1 MTSNDIPICMAA
13 CLIITLF
20 QWFRLKNRPTKE
32 KAAYLSILALC
43 WILAIALVMN
53 PGMPGPTQLVNYIFY
68 PLGKLLDH

>member
-1 MTSNDIPICMAA
+1 MTSKDIPLCMAA
-13 CLIITLF
+13 CLIITFF
-20 QWFRLKNRPTKE
+20 QWFRLKNRPTKD

-43 WILAIALVMN
+43 WMLAIVLVMN